1 MIKVLIADDHHIFRK
16 GLKQTIEDNAE
27 MSVIDEA
34 ADGHEL
40 LSKVAKRFYDVIIL
54 DVSMPGPNVFEI
66 IRQIKSD
73 NPKQA
78 VLVLTMYPEDQ
89 YAVRIFKAGAS
100 GYLTKDT
107 DEKNLIEAIRKV
119 YKGGKYVT
127 PSLAEKL
134 AFALDIDFEKPLHEI
149 LSNREYQIMLMIAAG
164 KSITDIAKE
173 INLGVT
179 TVSTYRSRILEKTGL
194 KNNAEVTYYAV
205 KNQLIE

>member
-1 MIKVLIADDHHIFRK
+1 MIKVLIADDHYIFRR
-16 GLKQTIEDNAE
+16 GLKQTIEDNAGI
-27 MSVIDEA
+27 SVADEA

-40 LSKVAKRFYDVIIL
+40 LSKFARRYYDVIIL

-66 IRQIKSD
+66 IRQIKSS

-134 AFALDIDFEKPLHEI
+134 AFALDNYSEAPLHES
-149 LSNREYQIMLMIAAG
+149 LSDREYEIMLMIADG
-164 KSITDIAKE
+164 KSTRDIAKE
-173 INLGVT
+173 VNLGVT

-194 KNNAEVTYYAV
+194 KNNAEITYYAV

>member
-1 MIKVLIADDHHIFRK
+1 MIKVLIADDHYIFRR
-16 GLKQTIEDNAE
+16 GLKQTIEDNAGI
-27 MSVIDEA
+27 SVADEA

-40 LSKVAKRFYDVIIL
+40 LSKFARRYYDVIIL

-66 IRQIKSD
+66 IRQIKSG

-134 AFALDIDFEKPLHEI
+134 AFALDNYSEAPLHES
-149 LSNREYQIMLMIAAG
+149 LSDREYEIMLMIADG
-164 KSITDIAKE
+164 KSTRDIAKE
-173 INLGVT
+173 VNLGVT

-194 KNNAEVTYYAV
+194 KNNAEITYYAV